1 MKLPRIPPNPMA
13 IIQGRL
19 DAFVAVLQRGVG
31 PEVAGQYLH
40 WDRLR
45 HLTPPEGLDHD
56 LWWLAVKQARRAI
69 AKPLPLRDGLDRA
82 FTVSATDSLQRRLH
96 FLDRE
101 AAGSIIG
108 ISPEDGN
115 TERDRYLI
123 RSLIEE
129 AMTSA
134 QLEGASTAREVAKD
148 MLHSGRQPRDHGER
162 MIYNNY
168 IAMRQLQDW
177 RQQALTPEAV
187 FEIHRLLTQDTLDD
201 PSAAGRFRRADEAI
215 RVYDLRDGTVLHEP
229 PPADQLP
236 ERLRALCD
244 FANAADGVDFL
255 HPALR
260 AIALHFQ
267 LAYDHPFVD
276 GNGRT
281 ARALFYW
288 SMLRAD
294 YWLTEYLS
302 ISSVLKKAPGQ
313 YARAFLH
320 TETDHADL
328 TYFADHQLQTIE
340 AAVNGLRDYVARKT
354 RERQQAESLLKPTS
368 TFPARFNHRQRE
380 LLLDALRYPGKQYRI
395 AIHQS
400 EHRVTYQTA
409 RTDLLALESAGLLA
423 RHRRGNAYVFQPV
436 ADLAQRLEVG

>member
-1 MKLPRIPPNPMA
+1 MKLPRTPPEPMT
-13 IIQGRL
+13 IIQARL
-19 DAFVAVLQRGVG
+19 DDYIAVLRRGVG
-31 PEVAGQYLH
+31 PEVAGEYLH

-45 HLTPPEGLDHD
+45 HLTPPEGLDHE
-56 LWWLAVKQARRAI
+56 LWWLAIKQARQAI
-69 AKPLPLRDGLDRA
+69 AKPLPLRDKQGRA
-82 FTVSATDSLQRRLH
+82 FTLSVTDALHRRLH

-101 AAGSIIG
+101 AAGSILG
-108 ISPEDGN
+108 ISPDDDRDA
-115 TERDRYLI
+115 RDRYLI
-123 RSLIEE
+123 RALIEE

-134 QLEGASTAREVAKD
+134 QLEGASTTREVAKD
-148 MLHSGRQPRDHGER
+148 MLHSGQQPRDHGER

-168 IAMRQLQDW
+168 LAMRQLQDW
-177 RQQALTPEAV
+177 RRQALTPEAV

-215 RVYDLRDGTVLHEP
+215 RVYDHRDGSVLHEP
-229 PPADQLP
+229 PPADELP
-236 ERLRALCD
+236 GRLRALCD
-244 FANAADGVDFL
+244 FANTVDGVDFL
-255 HPALR
+255 HPVLR

-288 SMLRAD
+288 SMLRND

-302 ISSVLKKAPGQ
+302 ISSVLRKAPGQ

-320 TETDHADL
+320 TETDGADL
-328 TYFADHQLQTIE
+328 GYFADHQLRTLE

-354 RERQQAESLLKPTS
+354 RERQQAETLLKPTS
-368 TFPARFNHRQRE
+368 AFGARFNHRQRE
-380 LLLDALRYPGKQYRI
+380 LLLDALRHPGKRYRI

-400 EHRVTYQTA
+400 EQRVTYQTA
-409 RTDLLALESAGLLA
+409 RTDLLGLESAGLLQ
-423 RHRRGNAYVFQPV
+423 RQQRGNAYVFQPV
-436 ADLAQRLEVG
+436 ADLAQRLERD

>member
-1 MKLPRIPPNPMA
+1 MA
-13 IIQGRL
+13 IFQARL
-19 DAFVAVLQRGVG
+19 GDCMAVLRRGIG
-31 PEVAGQYLH
+31 PEVAGEYLH

-45 HLTPPEGLDHD
+45 HLTPPEGLDHE
-56 LWWLAVKQARRAI
+56 LWWLAIKQARQAI
-69 AKPLPLRDGLDRA
+69 AKPLPLRDKQGHA
-82 FTVSATDSLQRRLH
+82 FTLSVTDSLHRRLH

-101 AAGSIIG
+101 AAGSILGIG
-108 ISPEDGN
+108 PDDDRDV
-115 TERDRYLI
+115 RDRYLI

-134 QLEGASTAREVAKD
+134 QLEGASTTREVAKD
-148 MLHSGRQPRDHGER
+148 MLHSGRPPRDHGER

-168 IAMRQLQDW
+168 IAMRQLQKW
-177 RQQALTPEAV
+177 RRQPLTPEAV
-187 FEIHRLLTQDTLDD
+187 FEIHRLLTLDTLDD

-215 RVYDLRDGTVLHEP
+215 RVYDHRDGSVLHEP
-229 PPADQLP
+229 PPADELA

-244 FANAADGVDFL
+244 FANAVDGRDFL
-255 HPALR
+255 HPVLR

-288 SMLRAD
+288 SMLRNG

-302 ISSVLKKAPGQ
+302 ISSVLRKAPGQ

-320 TETDHADL
+320 TETDGADL
-328 TYFADHQLQTIE
+328 GYFADHQLQTLE

-354 RERQQAESLLKPTS
+354 RERQQAETLLKPTS
-368 TFPARFNHRQRE
+368 TFGARFNHRQRE
-380 LLLDALRYPGKQYRI
+380 LLLDALRHPDRHYRI

-400 EHRVTYQTA
+400 EQRVTYQTA
-409 RTDLLALESAGLLA
+409 RTDLLGLESAGLL
-423 RHRRGNAYVFQPV
+423 RRQRRGNAYVFRPV
-436 ADLAQRLEVG
+436 ADLAQRLERE